1 MRAAF
6 ANFALFRQRD
16 FALLW
21 TAGLISTTGDA
32 ALFVALPLH
41 AYQVTGSAAASGA
54 VFAAG
59 IIPTVLFGS
68 IAGVFVDR
76 WDRKRTMVAADL
88 LRAVLLLPLLLAG
101 SPDWLWLVFAVRA
114 AMSFGNIFFAPAENA
129 LLPHLVGED
138 HLVAAN
144 SLNSLNNLLGI
155 LVGPAVG
162 GVVFA
167 ASGMVGIA
175 YVTALAFLASGVLIA
190 RIRASGRAEPGEP
203 GVADGTGPF
212 RRAVLEWR
220 DGVRLMRQSWGLR
233 VTFLALGVGMV
244 AEGVFFSSFPA
255 LTLDVLQGGPQGAGL
270 LLSSQAVGG
279 LLAGLVITARAAQL
293 TPWKLLA
300 GGLIGLGIG
309 DFGFAAAGLIA
320 GPGPTAVVVAA
331 GFLAFGGLPGVA
343 YLTGSS
349 SLIQTLAPDAYR
361 GRVFGALGTINGLAT
376 LIGIA
381 FAGPAIDRIGVI
393 PVFMTGATTW
403 IVGGLIALACFARRP
418 PTPIDP
424 VAVPALTEG

>member
-41 AYQVTGSAAASGA
+41 AYQVTGSAVASGA

-59 IIPTVLFGS
+59 IMPTVLFGS
-68 IAGVFVDR
+68 LAGVFVDR

-88 LRAVLLLPLLLAG
+88 LRALLLLPLLFVG
-101 SPDWLWLVFAVRA
+101 SPAWLWLIFAVRA
-114 AMSFGNIFFAPAENA
+114 ALSGGTIFFAPAENA
-129 LLPHLVGED
+129 LLPRLVGEQ

-144 SLNSLNNLLGI
+144 SLNALNNLLGI
-155 LVGPAVG
+155 LIGPAVG
-162 GVVFA
+162 GVVVA
-167 ASGMVGIA
+167 ASGMPGIA
-175 YVTALAFLASGVLIA
+175 SVTAFAFLASGGLIA

-203 GVADGTGPF
+203 GDVHDTDPF
-212 RRAVLEWR
+212 RRALLEWR
-220 DGVRLMRQSWGLR
+220 DGVRLVRQGWGLR

-270 LLSSQAVGG
+270 LLSAQAVGG
-279 LLAGLVITARAAQL
+279 LVAGLIVTARAAQL

-300 GGLIGLGIG
+300 GGLIGVGIG

-320 GPGPTAVVVAA
+320 GPGLTAVVVAA
-331 GFLAFGGLPGVA
+331 AFLALGGLPGVA
-343 YLTGSS
+343 YLTGSA
-349 SLIQTLAPDAYR
+349 SLLQLLAPDAYR
-361 GRVFGALGTINGLAT
+361 GRVFGALETIKGLAT
-376 LIGIA
+376 LMGIA
-381 FAGPAIDRIGVI
+381 CAGPAIDRLGVV
-393 PVFMTGATTW
+393 PVFMTGATMW
-403 IVGGLIALACFARRP
+403 IVGGLIALGCFARHP
-418 PTPIDP
+418 PEPINP
-424 VAVPALTEG
+424 VVASATTDG

>member
-6 ANFALFRQRD
+6 ANFAVLRQRD
-16 FALLW
+16 FAFLW

-76 WDRKRTMVAADL
+76 WDRKRTMVAADF
-88 LRAVLLLPLLLAG
+88 LRALLLLPLLLAG

-114 AMSFGNIFFAPAENA
+114 AMSGGTIFFAPAENA

-138 HLVAAN
+138 RLVAAN
-144 SLNSLNNLLGI
+144 ALNSLNNLLGI

-167 ASGMVGIA
+167 ASGMAGIA
-175 YVTALAFLASGVLIA
+175 YVTAFAFLASGVLIA
-190 RIRASGRAEPGEP
+190 RIRASGRAEAREP
-203 GVADGTGPF
+203 DVTAGTGLF
-212 RRAVLEWR
+212 QRAVQEWL
-220 DGVRLMRQSWGLR
+220 DGVRLMRQDWGLR

-244 AEGVFFSSFPA
+244 AEGVFFSSFPP
-255 LTLDVLQGGPQGAGL
+255 LTLDVLRGGPQGAGL
-270 LLSSQAVGG
+270 LLSAQAVGG
-279 LLAGLVITARAAQL
+279 LLAGLIVTARAAQL

-320 GPGPTAVVVAA
+320 GPGLTAVVVAA
-331 GFLAFGGLPGVA
+331 GFLAFGGLPGMA
-343 YLTGSS
+343 YLAGST
-349 SLIQTLAPDAYR
+349 SLIQMLASDAYR
-361 GRVFGALGTINGLAT
+361 GRVFGALETIKGLAT

-381 FAGPAIDRIGVI
+381 FAGPAIDRIGVV

-403 IVGGLIALACFARRP
+403 IVGGLIALVCFARHP
-418 PTPIDP
+418 PAPINP
-424 VAVPALTEG
+424 VVVAVATEG